1 MRVFIVQA
9 GLSEYLLAAR
19 DDEAALRALG
29 ATGEGDLEGSVAE
42 TTDPALCATA
52 LAADEPLER
61 PLWAKRRL
69 YTPLRATQQTPERSC
84 G

>member
-19 DDEAALRALG
+19 DHQAALQAVG

-42 TTDPALCATA
+42 TTDPALRATA

-61 PLWAKRRL
+61 PLWASRRL
-69 YTPLRATQQTPERSC
+69 YTPLRPKPQTPA
-84 G
+84 GA

>member
-1 MRVFIVQA
+1 MRVFIVQV
-9 GLSEYLLAAR
+9 GLSEYLLAAH
-19 DDEAALRALG
+19 DDQAALRAVD
-29 ATGEGDLEGSVAE
+29 AAGEGDLDGSVAE

-69 YTPLRATQQTPERSC
+69 YTPRRSISTRQLTL
-84 G
+84 